1 MAAHEEGQI
10 FSKHAWR
17 SRAWGYKHFLITS
30 YPHRA
35 LTEYF
40 RGKKKFSY
48 IYTYFPHSSEAARCI
63 LSKLSQ
69 QAPDKETWAEACAG
83 CLRTL
88 RVQQKH
94 NCRGPILHLESH
106 PPFYIPST
114 AMRTGLGGRKRLA
127 GPGEAAHL
135 AASRLLWPK
144 QEQFQSDAR
153 KSPPSLQR
161 TGKGPQN
168 HCCKARDGIRAF

>member
-1 MAAHEEGQI
+1 MRRDRSSLSTPGGAEHGAI
-10 FSKHAWR
+10 STFSLHPI
-17 SRAWGYKHFLITS
+17 H
-30 YPHRA
+30 
-35 LTEYF
+35 TEPLQNIS
-40 RGKKKFSY
+40 GEKKKFSY